1 MPNVSVQNLSQI
13 PDGDFN
19 ALISQIQA
27 ILQDFQDQLND
38 SPSLY
43 GRTDSTQPKGLRT
56 KDFVGQYNPTDGSF
70 SFGIFNGQRVV
81 PLTPAA
87 LNISFSDVTGSLS
100 ATQHGDLSAASGTF
114 HAFPQIS
121 GSITR
126 AQHGDLGGGTLHIE
140 ASSSVSGFLSK
151 TPIAQLKDMQA
162 ADTQGSASTLAIR
175 TTTGGLRSNGLYD
188 KNGALVVGTRITGWH
203 VFAPGGDIDYRRNLN
218 NLTIYTVTLP
228 KLAQVVNA
236 LILDLGQHGLF
247 SS

>member
-162 ADTQGSASTLAIR
+162 ADTQGHCQHTCYSHYYWR
-175 TTTGGLRSNGLYD
+175 TCVLMDLYD
-188 KNGALVVGTRITGWH
+188 KNGALVVGTRITGWQCIN
-203 VFAPGGDIDYRRNLN
+203 APGGEME
-218 NLTIYTVTLP
+218 
-228 KLAQVVNA
+228 
-236 LILDLGQHGLF
+236 
-247 SS
+247 